1 MSTLKTNDRLYVPLI
16 ATLSVA
22 VPALVAV
29 LLFSKIGG
37 EPLVGD
43 VGFLPAMNAGINTAV
58 TLLLLLGLYFVHK
71 GNIDAHKKTMVT
83 ALVLSIFFLVSYV
96 LYHQAAGDTKYNGS
110 GFLKYT
116 YFFILLTHILLS
128 MATVPLAL
136 FAVYRGLSN
145 SIAQHKKIV
154 RWAWP
159 IWLYVSVTGVIVY
172 LFVHVFNPALT

>member
-1 MSTLKTNDRLYVPLI
+1 MSTLKTNDRLFVPLI
-16 ATLSVA
+16 ATLSVV
-22 VPALVAV
+22 VPGLVAV
-29 LLFSKIGG
+29 LLFSKLGG

-58 TLLLLLGLYFVHK
+58 TILLLLGLYFVRS
-71 GNIDAHKKTMVT
+71 GNIKAHKTTMVT

-96 LYHQAAGDTKYNGS
+96 LYHQSAGDTKFNGT
-110 GFLKYT
+110 GALKIT
-116 YFFILLTHILLS
+116 YLVILLTHIVLS

-145 SIAQHKKIV
+145 SVAQHKKIV

-172 LFVHVFNPALT
+172 LFAHVFNPAVL